1 MRVLVSLTCVIV
13 LSLCGC
19 QTPERRAVRQRMER
33 LAAENSELKAKTET
47 SLAQSQID
55 SARQRQED
63 LKLLDSVNAQLGQMN
78 KQIEDMRKQ
87 MQNLPAQRVNE
98 APPKDPTP
106 PVAQPEAPKVDPAKN
121 EEIERQRA
129 EAKAKIEQMQEQ
141 LAKAQA
147 QAEAAKLAVLAAEK
161 NDAVKADPVLKQ
173 KAFPITQFVDS
184 SGKLVDLAKYKGKP
198 LVLSVMKGFYSQ
210 GVCVYCTRQTAD
222 LADNIKTFRELGCEV
237 LVVYPGREEHI
248 NTFVRSVREHEKSD
262 DPRFQLPFKVLLDV
276 NLDAVRALNIIGDL
290 AHPTTFVINSDG
302 VVSYQYIG
310 RSMSDRPSVKDV
322 LEQVRKAGAA
332 KP

>member
-1 MRVLVSLTCVIV
+1 MRVLVSLSLLIV
-13 LSLCGC
+13 LALCGC

-63 LKLLDSVNAQLGQMN
+63 LKLLDSVNAQLQQMN

-87 MQNLPAQRVNE
+87 MQSLPTQRVNE
-98 APPKDPTP
+98 APPKEPTP
-106 PVAQPEAPKVDPAKN
+106 PVEAPKPDLAKN

-161 NDAVKADPVLKQ
+161 AKDPKAEPVLKE
-173 KAFPITQFVDS
+173 KSFPITQFVDS

-222 LADNIKTFRELGCEV
+222 LADNIKSFKDLGCEV

-290 AHPTTFVINSDG
+290 AHPTTFVLNSDG

-310 RSMSDRPSVKDV
+310 RSMSDRPSVKEV
-322 LEQVRKAGAA
+322 LEQVRKSGAA